1 MKIFLFLFL
10 LQFFPQK
17 EVFQAFDFEK
27 WEKRSSQNPV
37 ESFTG
42 LSQLLDSIPQ
52 NSSLERGLIQVLRGK
67 ILLEMGLFQEAQ
79 AMLYEAEDLLEESSC
94 TSCLAKN
101 HNYLGELYYRTKG
114 IDSSLDR
121 HYLALEVF
129 REEGNPEEMAK
140 TMALIG
146 ARLEKKKEY
155 EEAISFQL
163 EAFKLSQSP
172 ELSLI
177 SVFILENLGS
187 IYEDLEQYDSA
198 GYYFEK
204 ALQTALSV
212 QDSTHLPG
220 IYNNLGDVH
229 RKTGRYQEAKKY
241 SELALRISQNQSN
254 IYQQKSAWV
263 DISKAFQGLNQSD
276 SAYFSLEKARKLDE
290 EIFSVETAR
299 QFSFHEAQYR
309 LKEQKNQIDQLNQ
322 LSLVDS
328 KIKGLMAGLLVLAFS
343 LGLVIFNRQKL
354 KIKAGNELLLQ
365 QNKLLA
371 VKERLILSEKENINL
386 LEARMSME
394 VESQAKALAAQTA
407 HLLEK
412 NQILEEIRKKLK
424 QILETEPKEQ
434 KKKVRNLI
442 KQIDYNFTQDADWED
457 FKESFEKVHQ
467 DFFKSLSK
475 KGVELTPSEI
485 KLASLI
491 RMNLNS
497 KEMASTLGISLE
509 SLRISRYRL
518 RKKLGL
524 GKGENLQQYIHCL

>member
-1 MKIFLFLFL
+1 
-10 LQFFPQK
+10 
-17 EVFQAFDFEK
+17 
-27 WEKRSSQNPV
+27 V

-42 LSQLLDSIPQ
+42 LTRILDSIPG
-52 NSSLERGLIQVLRGK
+52 NSSFERGLVQVLRGK
-67 ILLEMGLFQEAQ
+67 ILLDMGLFQEAQ
-79 AMLYEAEDLLEESSC
+79 SVLYEAEDLLEDSSC
-94 TSCLAKN
+94 ASCLAKN

-114 IDSSLDR
+114 IDPSMDR

-146 ARLEKKKEY
+146 ARLEKKQEY
-155 EEAISFQL
+155 EKAIAFQQEAL
-163 EAFKLSQSP
+163 ELSQSP
-172 ELSLI
+172 KLSLI
-177 SVFILENLGS
+177 SVFISENLGS
-187 IYEDLEQYDSA
+187 IYEDLEKYDSA
-198 GYYFEK
+198 GFYFEK

-220 IYNNLGDVH
+220 IYNNLGDVL
-229 RKTGRYQEAKKY
+229 RKTGRYEEAKAY
-241 SELALRISQNQSN
+241 SELALQISQKQHN
-254 IYQQKSAWV
+254 IYQQKSSWV
-263 DISKAFQGLNQSD
+263 DISKAFQLMGQSD
-276 SAYFSLEKARKLDE
+276 SAYFSLEIARKLDE
-290 EIFSVETAR
+290 VIFSVETAR
-299 QFSFHEAQYR
+299 QFSFHEAQYS

-322 LSLVDS
+322 LSKVDA
-328 KIKGLMAGLLVLAFS
+328 KIKGLMTGLLILAIS
-343 LGLVIFNRQKL
+343 LGVVIFNRQKL
-354 KIKAGNELLLQ
+354 KIRAGNELLVQ

-371 VKERLILSEKENINL
+371 VKEKLILSEKENINL
-386 LEARMSME
+386 LEARMSLE
-394 VESQAKALAAQTA
+394 VESQAKALAAQTT

-424 QILETEPKEQ
+424 QILETDQKEQ
-434 KKKVRNLI
+434 KKKIRNLI
-442 KQIDYNFTQDADWED
+442 KQIDFNFTQDADWED

-475 KGVELTPSEI
+475 KGVELTPAEI

-497 KEMASTLGISLE
+497 KEMASTLGISME

-524 GKGENLQQYIHCL
+524 GKGENLQYYIHCI